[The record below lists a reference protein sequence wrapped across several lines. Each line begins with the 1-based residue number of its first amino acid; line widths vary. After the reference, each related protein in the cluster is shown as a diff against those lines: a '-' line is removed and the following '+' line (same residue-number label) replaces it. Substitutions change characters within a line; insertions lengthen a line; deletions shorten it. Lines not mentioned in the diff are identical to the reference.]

1 MGFSFVPRVVFFGV
15 SPLDTLPAV
24 ARDTELPPEANV
36 VIAAWG
42 ATHDATVLETL
53 RRHCHEALLVAW
65 FPGDAVAADIGAA
78 LTLGY
83 DEVVFGLEH
92 LQVRLRQW
100 RHQFGLGDAHRARVE
115 DHGALVSLIDEMAEK
130 PDLQE
135 VLRVAILR
143 MSGLYSI
150 DRASVVLLK
159 PGHDVAFV
167 VMESEKSI
175 LENLVIRIDDYPEF
189 REIIRS
195 RQPLVISDVLAHTLM
210 IGVRNK
216 LEQAATPH
224 RSAVLFPLIR
234 KEQVVGALFLRGKEP
249 LANVGDRLMEMGR
262 LIASITSIALGYALE
277 HDMLLSTQRELLRKQ
292 EDTRQELLNLRQ
304 FSEVFEQSFDGILI
318 TDAVGA
324 IRYANASA
332 GAILQNKPDVLKSM
346 TFFELLSPRSH
357 VLTERAFRGDPVGD
371 AYGYVDLLIPD
382 EMGLE
387 TVISAAIRPLAE
399 DEGVLISFRDVT
411 ELREIESELRQTKE
425 FLENLI
431 QSSVDAIVAADV
443 EGRIILFN
451 RAAEHILGY
460 PAREVVGRMSMAAFY
475 PAGEADDILR
485 RLRSES
491 YGGRGRLEL
500 VRKDLVSKSGELV
513 PVNLTASI
521 IYEGDREVATVGI
534 FTDLRERMKM
544 EEKLNFVQQKLRMTE
559 RQAVAMELAGAAAH
573 ELNQPLTS
581 ILGYAEIL
589 KRRVPEGDPNRKA
602 ADVICRET
610 ERMAAIVKKIGQI
623 TAYDTRPYVGG
634 SQILAIEQPSVPPKK
649 P

>member
-1 MGFSFVPRVVFFGV
+1 MMRVLVWGK
-15 SPLDTLPAV
+15 SPLADIPGVADVVDLPA
-24 ARDTELPPEANV
+24 DTQV
-36 VIAAWG
+36 VIVEWPRASSPAEF
-42 ATHDATVLETL
+42 ATL
-53 RRHCHEALLVAW
+53 RRQCPTALLMCYFAVHSPALPVATALENG
-65 FPGDAVAADIGAA
+65 FDDAVVG
-78 LTLGY
+78 
-83 DEVVFGLEH
+83 ERH
-92 LQVRLRQW
+92 MQQRLHAWWQ
-100 RHQFGLGDAHRARVE
+100 QFGLRTMQQERQD
-115 DHGALVSLIDEMAEK
+115 DHDVLVSFIDEMAAK

-159 PGHDVAFV
+159 PGSDVAFV
-167 VMESEKSI
+167 VMESERES
-175 LENLVIRIDDYPEF
+175 LENLVIRVDDYPEF

-195 RQPLVISDVLAHTLM
+195 RQPLVISDVLAHQLM
-210 IGVRNK
+210 VTVRTK
-216 LEQAATPH
+216 LEHAATPH

-249 LANVGDRLMEMGR
+249 LGQVGGRLLEMGR
-262 LIASITSIALGYALE
+262 LIASVTSIALGNALE

-318 TDAVGA
+318 TDTAGT
-324 IRYANASA
+324 IRYANAAA
-332 GAILQNKPDVLKSM
+332 GAILQNKPEILRDTS
-346 TFFELLSPRSH
+346 FFHLLSQRSH
-357 VLTERAFRGDPVGD
+357 ILTERAFRGDPVGD
-371 AYGYVDLLIPD
+371 AYGYVDLLIAD
-382 EMGLE
+382 TAGAE
-387 TVISAAIRPLAE
+387 TVISAAIRPLTE
-399 DEGVLISFRDVT
+399 DAGVLVSFRDVT

-443 EGRIILFN
+443 NGRIILFN
-451 RAAEHILGY
+451 RAAQHILGY
-460 PAREVVGRMSMAAFY
+460 AAREVVGRVAMADLY
-475 PAGEADDILR
+475 PPGEADDVAR
-485 RLRSES
+485 RLRSDA

-500 VRKDLVSKSGELV
+500 VRKDLLAKSGELV
-513 PVNLTASI
+513 PVNLTAAI
-521 IYEGDREVATVGI
+521 IYEGDRETATVGI
-534 FTDLRERMKM
+534 FTDLRERLKM
-544 EEKLNFVQQKLRMTE
+544 EEKLNTVQQQLRMTE

-581 ILGYAEIL
+581 ILGYAEIM
-589 KRRVPEGDPNRKA
+589 KRRLSESDTNYKA
-602 ADVICRET
+602 ADVISRET

-634 SQILAIEQPSVPPKK
+634 SQILSLDQSPEKK